1 MGSTS
6 NINDLPNIFVSS
18 GANESRETYN
28 SNIRLD
34 TSDIP
39 NSNIPLST
47 EKITNDEKSKVN
59 FVPETENDIYY
70 IPQEKEGK
78 KEDSKSE
85 SLLDS
90 IQNMKPEEFKIPII
104 MGLLFIIFLLP
115 AFQQIFKSFFRIA
128 YDESEKITNNG
139 IYIQGI
145 IFGLVSLLINKVA

>member
-6 NINDLPNIFVSS
+6 NINDLPNKFVS
-18 GANESRETYN
+18 GGTNENREIYN

-39 NSNIPLST
+39 SNNIPLST
-47 EKITNDEKSKVN
+47 EKITNDEKSTVN
-59 FVPETENDIYY
+59 FLPESENDVYY
-70 IPQEKEGK
+70 IPQERESK
-78 KEDSKSE
+78 KEANKSE

-90 IQNMKPEEFKIPII
+90 IQNMKPEEFKIPLI

-115 AFQQIFKSFFRIA
+115 AFQQIFKSFFRFA

-145 IFGLVSLLINKVA
+145 IFGLVSLLVNKVA

>member
-1 MGSTS
+1 MASTS
-6 NINDLPNIFVSS
+6 SISELPNNFVSS
-18 GANESRETYN
+18 RTNESREVYN

-59 FVPETENDIYY
+59 FVPESENDVYY
-70 IPQEKEGK
+70 IPQERENIKEGK
-78 KEDSKSE
+78 KSE
-85 SLLDS
+85 SLIDS

-115 AFQQIFKSFFRIA
+115 VFQGIFKSFFTFA
-128 YDESEKITNNG
+128 YDESEKLTNNG
-139 IYIQGI
+139 IYIQGM
-145 IFGLVSLLINKVA
+145 IFGLVSLLIHKVA